1 MTTSMKQLKNWITY
15 PFQAFKR
22 WRRTKSY
29 EEQCN
34 SSVGFSVQERGGRAS
49 VQRRAKLPTATKPP
63 PPQTHKV
70 EACP

>member
-34 SSVGFSVQERGGRAS
+34 SSVGFSVQ
-49 VQRRAKLPTATKPP
+49 VQLLPLHLTVHGKESS
-63 PPQTHKV
+63 QIS
-70 EACP
+70 ENFIM